1 LRLRT
6 ERDRPYRA
14 YCRVAAAAF
23 ALVVVYTL
31 LVKLLEGELGG
42 DWMHTALHVATGAA
56 AVYAG
61 WFAARAVAAKAFM
74 LGLGAAYGA
83 LGIGGWF
90 EDGLLMDSA
99 FRIPLGPQDNLFL
112 YSWWPAPRSPRSPAA
127 AHRPRWAPGLT
138 RNNVREPTATI
149 AVPAA
154 SPSLVRRRETAP
166 WSLRRPSQ
174 SFSFQP

>member
-1 LRLRT
+1 LRT

-99 FRIPLGPQDNLFL
+99 FRIPLGPQDNLFHL
-112 YSWWPAPRSPRSPAA
+112 LLVAGAAVTAIAGRRSPPAPGAG
-127 AHRPRWAPGLT
+127 AHS
-138 RNNVREPTATI
+138 E
-149 AVPAA
+149 
-154 SPSLVRRRETAP
+154 
-166 WSLRRPSQ
+166 
-174 SFSFQP
+174 

>member
-1 LRLRT
+1 MRT

-99 FRIPLGPQDNLFL
+99 FRIPLGPQDNLFHL
-112 YSWWPAPRSPRSPAA
+112 LLVAGAAVTAIAGSRSPPALGA
-127 AHRPRWAPGLT
+127 GAHS
-138 RNNVREPTATI
+138 E
-149 AVPAA
+149 
-154 SPSLVRRRETAP
+154 
-166 WSLRRPSQ
+166 
-174 SFSFQP
+174 